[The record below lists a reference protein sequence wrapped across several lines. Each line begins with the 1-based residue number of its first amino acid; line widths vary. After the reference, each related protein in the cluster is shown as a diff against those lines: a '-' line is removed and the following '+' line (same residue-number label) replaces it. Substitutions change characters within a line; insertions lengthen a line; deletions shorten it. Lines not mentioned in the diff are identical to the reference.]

1 MLTATSRPFGLAYLA
16 PAYQIMADLKR
27 MFPGRAV
34 YLPTEDD
41 LRRLESQYVAFE
53 QAAMNSDNA
62 RCTEHAEMNEEGWR
76 PRLPHT
82 NELRYNKDDVEVYIV
97 RSRHGTHNDSI
108 HSTLSLA
115 HCRREDI
122 MQGGDKSAMVTILTM
137 AHGKIISHRDR
148 TAAVQELAYTYQ
160 QQSRFE
166 EARIIEKQGHVLQ
179 SQSPETHHSSV
190 SRQRKSTI
198 LNSATTK
205 SHRSAHTST
214 LTGTRPSS
222 VTTQIIDN
230 QLHSSIREASIS
242 DDKRDATEPA
252 IFDSDAIKRRYT
264 GKPIFFDP
272 EAIKRR
278 YITAANKDG
287 PRVSDA
293 KRDDAQAGGSHQQSN
308 KLQYGTSD
316 RRWHAQLQVP
326 SLKFSIVY
334 DWLLKAVW

>member
-1 MLTATSRPFGLAYLA
+1 
-16 PAYQIMADLKR
+16 
-27 MFPGRAV
+27 
-34 YLPTEDD
+34 
-41 LRRLESQYVAFE
+41 
-53 QAAMNSDNA
+53 
-62 RCTEHAEMNEEGWR
+62 
-76 PRLPHT
+76 
-82 NELRYNKDDVEVYIV
+82 
-97 RSRHGTHNDSI
+97 
-108 HSTLSLA
+108 
-115 HCRREDI
+115 

-160 QQSRFE
+160 QQGRFE

-179 SQSPETHHSSV
+179 SQSPERHDSSV

-198 LNSATTK
+198 LNSATTE
-205 SHRSAHTST
+205 SYRSTHTSS
-214 LTGTRPSS
+214 LTGARPSS
-222 VTTQIIDN
+222 VTTQIIDH
-230 QLHSSIREASIS
+230 QLHSSMGEASTS

-252 IFDSDAIKRRYT
+252 IFDPDAIKRRYT
-264 GKPIFFDP
+264 GEPIVFDP
-272 EAIKRR
+272 EATKRR
-278 YITAANKDG
+278 YTTAAKKDG

-293 KRDDAQAGGSHQQSN
+293 KRDDARAGGSHQQSN